1 MRIAMLVSLIRPTGP
16 TVVGISLGFTLS
28 LLSDTWV
35 DESCDFDWI
44 GAADEMLTGHPGSSE
59 GARKPISISKGSWT
73 PKYLHVITEHN
84 ITELG
89 IHERLFVSVLT
100 SKTTMN
106 TLAVAINRTLNQ
118 QLSVQYLLDE
128 SYTQPERL
136 KTIVSHLRMDLQL
149 YMGQPREFIG
159 GETKGR
165 YCHSGPGFLL
175 SCALLL
181 KLQPFL
187 EHCRTDIVSIRP
199 DEWLGRCIIDY
210 AGISCVDEYEV
221 RGNNKL
227 GLKFG
232 L

>member
-1 MRIAMLVSLIRPTGP
+1 MLLFYPQSFSLQSQVCQHRA
-16 TVVGISLGFTLS
+16 
-28 LLSDTWV
+28 WN
-35 DESCDFDWI
+35 
-44 GAADEMLTGHPGSSE
+44 
-59 GARKPISISKGSWT
+59 SWT
-73 PKYLHVITEHN
+73 SLC
-84 ITELG
+84 
-89 IHERLFVSVLT
+89 
-100 SKTTMN
+100 
-106 TLAVAINRTLNQ
+106 
-118 QLSVQYLLDE
+118 LSVNLQNHHEHVSCGNQPDPQPTPVCPVSSSHIVNYDWFCFVQDE

-136 KTIVSHLRMDLQL
+136 KTIVSHLSMDLQL

-232 L
+232 LWHLCNIFMCI